1 MVGRAKPV
9 GIGNKPLKSELH
21 HWWPRALSRLWED
34 EDGRVTR
41 LSWDRKELKAPP
53 KQFGAITNAHHMKFG
68 GPWSTTIEPLFGDAD
83 TSLPMIAQKLEQF
96 SYVEGKSGLTFE
108 GRLAPHP
115 MGAED
120 RKCLG
125 EGLASLLIRCPAHRN
140 LLHLTTER
148 VWGRTGNEIHKQDDS
163 LIAGNIHQHYRQV
176 VASLER
182 GGKIVLLR
190 SGKRKFVMGGALVA
204 GGVSVHFLQK
214 LAHCIELRAEAFPIS
229 GLQSLHG
236 LIVAIKRLPCLT
248 CRWACHG
255 HLLRR
260 A

>member
-1 MVGRAKPV
+1 LAVAGDGNVALVRLPHVPDDQRINKRTRAQRYADTRKEVSMVGRAKPV

-125 EGLASLLIRCPAHRN
+125 EGLA
-140 LLHLTTER
+140 R
-148 VWGRTGNEIHKQDDS
+148 VRGFASENADFEI
-163 LIAGNIHQHYRQV
+163 
-176 VASLER
+176 
-182 GGKIVLLR
+182 
-190 SGKRKFVMGGALVA
+190 F
-204 GGVSVHFLQK
+204 
-214 LAHCIELRAEAFPIS
+214 
-229 GLQSLHG
+229 
-236 LIVAIKRLPCLT
+236 
-248 CRWACHG
+248 
-255 HLLRR
+255 
-260 A
+260 